1 MPDKP
6 EVRLSQFMS
15 LMFFVA
21 FVALNYRAD
30 SRLSG
35 STWLIGRGTTAEWIN
50 MTILTFFGV
59 TGVISL
65 FSNSVLARLWSYL
78 LIPTWLLLS
87 TAFRLIADW

>member
-1 MPDKP
+1 MSDKP
-6 EVRLSQFMS
+6 VVRLSQFMGF
-15 LMFFVA
+15 MFFVA
-21 FVALNYRAD
+21 FVALNYRTG

-50 MTILTFFGV
+50 ITILAFFVV

-65 FSNSVLARLWSYL
+65 FSTSVLARLWAYL
-78 LIPTWLLLS
+78 LVPIWLLVS